1 MKKFLILFIS
11 LIFMMVLTSCSSSNS
26 DPCLCVT
33 CGKDIEVGDYL
44 MEGYKIIKVC
54 ERTSEDMYSYEL
66 VDEDT
71 NVVYLFTYFHH
82 GDARSTSM
90 CPIYNRDG
98 SLRKYGGK

>member
-11 LIFMMVLTSCSSSNS
+11 LIFTMVLTSCSCN
-26 DPCLCVT
+26 DPCLCVS
-33 CGKDIEVGDYL
+33 CGGDIEVGDYL
-44 MEGYKIIKVC
+44 MEGYKVIKVC
-54 ERTSEDMYSYEL
+54 ESTSEDMYSYEL

-82 GDARSTSM
+82 GEERSTSM